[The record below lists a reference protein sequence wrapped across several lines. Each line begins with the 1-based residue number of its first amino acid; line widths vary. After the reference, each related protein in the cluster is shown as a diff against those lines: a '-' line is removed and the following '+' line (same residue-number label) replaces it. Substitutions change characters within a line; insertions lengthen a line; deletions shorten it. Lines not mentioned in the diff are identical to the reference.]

1 MDLGRLGRFAAIFLA
16 TCLALRAGGAAEE
29 RILILNPILP
39 SVFPAPEPEPQPVAA
54 PAAGGEDYFLYDLA
68 YFAKARPGEAFLSG
82 ENVPSKLRHPALE
95 PKVYPKLVP
104 YILNP
109 DPVSTDEL
117 IAP

>member
-16 TCLALRAGGAAEE
+16 TCLALQGGGSAEE
-29 RILILNPILP
+29 RILILNPVLP
-39 SVFPAPEPEPQPVAA
+39 DVFPAPEPEAQAA
-54 PAAGGEDYFLYDLA
+54 VPPAAGGEDYFLYDLA

-82 ENVPSKLRHPALE
+82 EKIPSKLRHPALE
-95 PKVYPKLVP
+95 PTVYPKLVP

-109 DPVSTDEL
+109 DPNPTAEL